1 MNSSTASLDSYN
13 WIQGSNRSLKRL
25 KVAIL
30 IWKDT
35 ELSIIHTKTY
45 TSVNVLLG
53 RLEPSITLGLQNEY
67 YQSSFEC
74 VLCSMLLTCLKM
86 WCSNAS
92 YAS

>member
-1 MNSSTASLDSYN
+1 MNSSTAGLDRYDG
-13 WIQGSNRSLKRL
+13 IQSSDRSLKGL
-25 KVAIL
+25 KVAVL
-30 IWKDT
+30 VWKDT
-35 ELSIIHTKTY
+35 ELPIVYTETY